1 MAREDCSSNSQFITD
16 FKKDVYASLFPEP
29 GFLSLFSGLFMLLV
43 LISNR
48 IKSEMLLGAE
58 ALPHR

>member
-1 MAREDCSSNSQFITD
+1 MACEDCSSNSQFRMD
-16 FKKDVYASLFPEP
+16 LKKDAYASLFPEH
-29 GFLSLFSGLFMLLV
+29 GFLSLFPGLFMLLV
-43 LISNR
+43 LISNW